1 MAAASP
7 ITTFMQGA
15 AKALLQARKGR
26 PGSPRPD
33 LVGISPLTSAGL
45 RLMLH
50 DDKSLS
56 ESETDMN
63 SNPDGQMIRRGIIM
77 LGYHNGAE
85 GGDVLSEDGEVLGYW
100 YMDEEE
106 WSHFTIDGD
115 TEISSSAPSPWML
128 QDSIADWY
136 ETKNPPV

>member
-1 MAAASP
+1 MFHEDKFL
-7 ITTFMQGA
+7 TEGA
-15 AKALLQARKGR
+15 A
-26 PGSPRPD
+26 
-33 LVGISPLTSAGL
+33 
-45 RLMLH
+45 
-50 DDKSLS
+50 
-56 ESETDMN
+56 DMN

-85 GGDVLSEDGEVLGYW
+85 GGDVLSEDGEVLGSW

-115 TEISSSAPSPWML
+115 AETSSSAPSPWML

-136 ETKNPPV
+136 EKNNPQA